1 MTTTTTKKRNIKID
15 FANDYKNEIANA
27 IEPIVLDYR
36 LGAPIVHIP
45 AGSML
50 SDKFS
55 ASIDYTIH
63 CKNLL
68 SDGDQNTKLSKSN
81 SADTDYRSF
90 GLSLAPHKVSG
101 FNTCPAASIGC
112 SEACLDSTGLRA
124 VYERIHIGKIAR
136 TLVFFNHRRWFLNR
150 LETELE
156 NKCKHG
162 VKTGYIPC
170 FRLNMF
176 SDLPWEQFIDMEY
189 YYRYQCSRAYFYDY
203 TKVLHRAG
211 LQERNYWVTA
221 SRSETNNAG
230 ILDCLSRGINCAIVF
245 GSTRG
250 KQHVTMPRT
259 WNDYEVISGE
269 LNDLRFLDKRGRK
282 KGKVVYLELKA
293 ATTREY
299 YNALESGFAVD
310 IHAEDHLR
318 N

>member
-1 MTTTTTKKRNIKID
+1 MTTTKIKNRNLKID
-15 FANDYKNEIANA
+15 FAKDYAHEIANA
-27 IEPIVLDYR
+27 TTVRVIDFR
-36 LGAPIVHIP
+36 HGAPIVHIP
-45 AGSML
+45 QGTTL
-50 SDKFS
+50 SGKFT
-55 ASIDYTIH
+55 ASVDYTIH
-63 CKNLL
+63 CTKLL
-68 SDGDQNTKLSKSN
+68 SDGDQNTKLAKSN
-81 SADTDYRSF
+81 KSDTEYRSF
-90 GLSLAPHKVSG
+90 GLSLAPHKISG
-101 FNTCPAASIGC
+101 YNTCKDATTCADT
-112 SEACLDSTGLRA
+112 CLDSTGRRA
-124 VYERIHIGKIAR
+124 VFERIHIGKIAR
-136 TLVFFNHRRWFLNR
+136 TIAFFKHRRWFLNR

-176 SDLPWEQFIDMEY
+176 SDLPWEQFIDTEY

-203 TKVLHRAG
+203 TKCLERAG

-250 KQHVTMPRT
+250 KQHVTLPGS
-259 WNDYEVISGE
+259 WNGFQVIDGDKT
-269 LNDLRFLDKRGRK
+269 DLRFLDPRGRK
-282 KGKVVYLELKA
+282 HGRVVGLTLKA

-310 IHAEDHLR
+310 IHAEDHRR

>member
-1 MTTTTTKKRNIKID
+1 MTTTKTKKRNVKID
-15 FANDYKNEIANA
+15 FAKDYAEEIANA
-27 IEPIVLDYR
+27 NSVQVIDFR
-36 LGAPIVHIP
+36 HGAPIVHIP
-45 AGSML
+45 QGTKL
-50 SDKFS
+50 SGKFT

-63 CKNLL
+63 CTKLL
-68 SDGDQNTKLSKSN
+68 ADGDQNTKLAKSN
-81 SADTDYRSF
+81 DSDTDYRSF
-90 GLSLAPHKVSG
+90 GLSLAPHKISG
-101 FNTCPAASIGC
+101 YNTCPNATTCADT
-112 SEACLDSTGLRA
+112 CLDLTGLRSI
-124 VYERIHIGKIAR
+124 YERIHIGKIAR
-136 TLVFFNHRRWFLNR
+136 TIAFFKHRRWFINR

-176 SDLPWEQFIDMEY
+176 SDIPWNKFFDMEY

-221 SRSETNNAG
+221 SRSETNNDG

-250 KQHVTMPRT
+250 KQHVTFPKRC
-259 WNDYEVISGE
+259 NDFEVISGE

>member
-1 MTTTTTKKRNIKID
+1 MTTTTTKNRNLKID
-15 FANDYKNEIANA
+15 FANDYKNEIVNA
-27 IEPIVLDYR
+27 TEPIILDYR
-36 LGAPIVHIP
+36 LGAPVVHIP
-45 AGSML
+45 AGSKL
-50 SDKFS
+50 SDKFT

-63 CKNLL
+63 CKSLL
-68 SDGDQNTKLSKSN
+68 SDGDNNTKLAKSN
-81 SADTDYRSF
+81 KSDTEFRSF

-101 FNTCPAASIGC
+101 YNTCPAASFGC

>member
-1 MTTTTTKKRNIKID
+1 LNTTQTKHRNVKID

-27 IEPIVLDYR
+27 TEPIILDYR

-45 AGSML
+45 AGTKL
-50 SDKFS
+50 SGKFT

-63 CKNLL
+63 CTNLL

-90 GLSLAPHKVSG
+90 GLSLAPHKISG
-101 FNTCPAASIGC
+101 YNTCPNATTCADT
-112 SEACLDSTGLRA
+112 CLDLTGLRS
-124 VYERIHIGKIAR
+124 VYERIHVGKIAR
-136 TLVFFNHRRWFLNR
+136 TIAFFKHRRWFLNR
-150 LETELE
+150 LETELA

-176 SDLPWEQFIDMEY
+176 SDLPWENFIDMEY
-189 YYRYQCSRAYFYDY
+189 FYRYQCSRAQFYDY

-230 ILDCLSRGINCAIVF
+230 ILDCLSRGINCAVVF

-250 KQHVTMPRT
+250 KQHVSLPRT
-259 WNDYEVISGE
+259 WSSYPVIDGDKT
-269 LNDLRFLDKRGRK
+269 DLRFLDPRGRKRGR
-282 KGKVVYLELKA
+282 VVGLTLKA
-293 ATTREY
+293 ASTREY
-299 YNALESGFAVD
+299 FNAIESGFAID
-310 IHAEDHLR
+310 IHADDHRR